1 MVPSDAVTEVLNQLK
16 PYVSAGDVIIDGGNT
31 YYKDSIFHAKEFE
44 KLGVAYLDAGV
55 NGGPDCARNGT
66 SIMVGGLKQAFD
78 QFEPL
83 FMDLTVKNGYA
94 HFGKSGSGHF
104 VKMVHNGIEY
114 GMMQAIAEGF
124 DVLKSS
130 EFNLNLEDAVKTYA
144 NGSVI
149 SSRLIDWLG
158 SAFEKYGQ
166 ELEQVTGSAGQL
178 GEGAWTLKT
187 AEEAGIRAKVI
198 KESIEARN
206 YSQTN
211 PNYQGKIIAALR
223 GEFGGHAVK

>member
-1 MVPSDAVTEVLNQLK
+1 
-16 PYVSAGDVIIDGGNT
+16 
-31 YYKDSIFHAKEFE
+31 
-44 KLGVAYLDAGV
+44 
-55 NGGPDCARNGT
+55 
-66 SIMVGGLKQAFD
+66 MVGGLKQAFD

-149 SSRLIDWLG
+149 SSRLIDWL
-158 SAFEKYGQ
+158 AFEKYGQ

-211 PNYQGKIIAALR
+211 PNYQGKIISALR